1 MKDLPV
7 TLAAVRDAAAAI
19 AGAIAHSPVIAVPA
33 LSELA
38 GTEIH
43 LKLETLHRTG
53 VQGARRAR
61 QAPDARCLANTHRCR
76 RDVGRQP
83 CARGCLPRS

>member
-1 MKDLPV
+1 MNDLPV

-19 AGAIAHSPVIAVPA
+19 AGAIAHSPVIASPA
-33 LSELA
+33 LSELV

-53 VQGARRAR
+53 
-61 QAPDARCLANTHRCR
+61 
-76 RDVGRQP
+76 
-83 CARGCLPRS
+83 SF